1 MLIEVSYKN
10 GSRDRRLCQ
19 PNTTVVEFV
28 RQAEDEHGSK
38 IQSMRV
44 VKRNEHPNRGDNE
57 G

>member
-10 GSRDRRLCQ
+10 GNKDRRLCS
-19 PNTTVVEFV
+19 PSTTVVEFV